1 VTVAAAGFPH
11 PPAGPFSRMREKGVY
26 AAGFVV
32 LLLLFL
38 LMGAGARAETPALQ
52 ETPSLAA
59 AVAAGELP
67 PVADRLPK
75 VPRVIDLAAT
85 GRTVGRHG
93 GTLRLLMGDQRD
105 IRYMTIYGYAR
116 LVVFNT
122 RTELEPD
129 ILESYDETDGRIFT
143 LHLRPGHKW
152 SDGQPFTAEDFRY
165 WWEDVA
171 NNNRLSPGGPPQAM
185 LMYGK
190 PPKFEVLD
198 PLTVRYTWDDPN
210 PVFLP
215 ALAGAQ
221 PLYIFMPAHYLKQF
235 HIKYAD
241 QAALAAAIKRERVR
255 DWGALHERM
264 SRQYRPE
271 NPALPTL
278 EPWVNTT
285 ESPSELYVFKRNPY
299 FHRIDE
305 AGHQL
310 PYIDTVTMTLSTPSL
325 IPAKVGSGEADLQ
338 ARYLR
343 FDNYTFL
350 KEAAK
355 RNDYTIRLWKRAEG
369 AYLTL
374 RPNLNAADPV
384 WRKVFR
390 DVRVRR
396 ALSLAINRS
405 DINRVV
411 FFGLATEAG
420 NSVLPESSLYRPRFA
435 KAYTN
440 YDPEEANRL
449 LDQAGLD
456 KRDSDGV
463 RLLPDGRRMAFT
475 VAAAGDNPDE
485 TDMLELVADDWLK
498 IGVKIFP
505 RSTQRDLFRR
515 KIALGETL
523 MSVWQGHDNGIP
535 GPDTEPDDLA
545 PTSPMQFQWPKW
557 GLYVESNGREGR
569 PVDDPAAQQLL
580 TLYRDWRHSKT
591 TAERRAIWEK
601 MLAISAEQVFTIGI
615 VSETA
620 QPVVV
625 SNRLHNVPEKGLYSF
640 EPGAFFGM
648 YQPDTF
654 WFEQPAGG

>member
-1 VTVAAAGFPH
+1 MRAILAGLLALMLAGAAAL
-11 PPAGPFSRMREKGVY
+11 AGMPV
-26 AAGFVV
+26 A
-32 LLLLFL
+32 
-38 LMGAGARAETPALQ
+38 Q
-52 ETPSLAA
+52 ETPSLAR

-67 PVADRLPK
+67 PVAERLPK
-75 VPRVIDLAAT
+75 VPRVIDFTGT
-85 GRTVGRHG
+85 GRTIGKPG

-122 RTELEPD
+122 KSELEPD
-129 ILESYDETDGRIFT
+129 ILESYEEKDGRIFT

-171 NNNRLSPGGPPQAM
+171 NNARLNPGGPPPAM

-190 PPKFEVLD
+190 PPKFEILD

-235 HIKYAD
+235 HVKYAD
-241 QAALAAAIKRERVR
+241 PNKLAATIKSERVR
-255 DWGALHERM
+255 DWGSLHERM

-278 EPWVNTT
+278 EPWINTT

-299 FHRIDE
+299 FHRLDT
-305 AGHQL
+305 AGYQL
-310 PYIDTVTMTLSTPSL
+310 PYIDTVKMALSTPSL
-325 IPAKVGSGEADLQ
+325 IPAKVGSGESDLQ

-350 KEAAK
+350 KEAEA
-355 RNDYTIRLWKRAEG
+355 RNGYKVRLWKRAEG

-374 RPNLNAADPV
+374 RPNLNATDPV
-384 WRKVFR
+384 WRGVFR

-396 ALSLAINRS
+396 ALSLGINRG

-420 NSVLPESSLYRPRFA
+420 NSVLPESPLYRERDA
-435 KAYTN
+435 KLYTQ
-440 YDPEEANRL
+440 YDPAAANRL
-449 LDQAGLD
+449 LDEAGLGR
-456 KRDSDGV
+456 RDADGV

-475 VAAAGDNPDE
+475 VEAAGDNPDE
-485 TDMLELVADDWLK
+485 TDMLELVADNWLK
-498 IGVKIFP
+498 IGVKSFP

-557 GLYVESNGREGR
+557 GLYVESNGREGH
-569 PVDDPAAQQLL
+569 PIDDPAAKELL
-580 TLYRDWRHSKT
+580 SLYRGWRRSET
-591 TAERRAIWEK
+591 TEQRRAIWEK

-615 VSETA
+615 VCETA
-620 QPVVV
+620 QPVAV
-625 SNRLHNVPEKGLYSF
+625 SDRLRNVPEVGLYSF

-654 WFEQPAGG
+654 WFDDARSED

>member
-1 VTVAAAGFPH
+1 VTVYTAGFPH
-11 PPAGPFSRMREKGVY
+11 PPAGTFSRLREKGGHAV
-26 AAGFVV
+26 ALVV
-32 LLLLFL
+32 LFL
-38 LMGAGARAETPALQ
+38 LAGVGARAEAPTLQ

-59 AVAAGELP
+59 AVAAGKMP

-75 VPRVIDLAAT
+75 VPRVIDLGAS
-85 GRTVGRHG
+85 GRSIGRHG

-122 RTELEPD
+122 KTELEPD
-129 ILESYDETDGRIFT
+129 ILESYDETGGRIFT

-171 NNNRLSPGGPPQAM
+171 NNTRLSPGGPPQAM
-185 LMYGK
+185 LMHGK

-198 PLTVRYTWDDPN
+198 PLTVRYSWDDPN

-215 ALAGAQ
+215 ALADAQ

-235 HIKYAD
+235 HAKYAD
-241 QAALAAAIKRERVR
+241 PAQLAAAIKRERVR
-255 DWGALHERM
+255 DWGSLHERM

-285 ESPSELYVFKRNPY
+285 ESPSEFYVFKRNPY

-310 PYIDTVTMTLSTPSL
+310 PYIDTVSMTLSTPSL

-350 KEAAK
+350 KEAAR
-355 RNDYTIRLWKRAEG
+355 RNDYKIRLWKRAEG

-384 WRKVFR
+384 WRSVFR

-396 ALSLAINRS
+396 ALSLAINRG

-440 YDPEEANRL
+440 YDPETAGRL
-449 LDQAGLD
+449 LDAAGLD
-456 KRDSDGV
+456 KRDADGV
-463 RLLPDGRRMAFT
+463 RLLPDGRRMEFT
-475 VAAAGDNPDE
+475 VEAAGDNPDE
-485 TDMLELVADDWLK
+485 TDMLELVADNWRK

-569 PVDDPAAQQLL
+569 PVDDPAAQELL
-580 TLYRDWRHSKT
+580 TLYRDWRRSET
-591 TAERRAIWEK
+591 TAERRVIWEK
-601 MLAISAEQVFTIGI
+601 MLSISSEQVFTIGI

-625 SNRLHNVPEKGLYSF
+625 SDRLHNVPEKGLYSF

-654 WFEQPAGG
+654 WFEKPAGD